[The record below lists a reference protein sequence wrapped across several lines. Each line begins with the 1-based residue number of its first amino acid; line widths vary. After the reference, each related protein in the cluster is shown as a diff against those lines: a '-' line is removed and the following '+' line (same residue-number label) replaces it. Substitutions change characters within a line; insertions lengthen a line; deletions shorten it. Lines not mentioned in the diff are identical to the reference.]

1 MAMLQFR
8 RATTIVVSASGAP
21 AEWTVGDDV
30 TVQLRGTNVVNL
42 ALLGFGLPLLGLL
55 VGSVVG
61 DALGG
66 DSTAALASVVGAMLA
81 AGIARMLFGRR
92 SVGYVIASAAHCTHD
107 A

>member
-92 SVGYVIASAAHCTHD
+92 SVGYVIASADHCTHD